1 MSRYT
6 LPVEFRRPA
15 FAKFKNQL
23 IVEIIE
29 IYWFCIIFIIW
40 MVGAPIRFSQ
50 PGAFFCKWK
59 NVLIGTIYTQY
70 TLRLIAITN
79 DFINFQQ
86 FQQLMDFSEIV
97 ENTHFLQYVGAR
109 WSLVRYEPSG
119 KLTF

>member
-1 MSRYT
+1 MKKYT
-6 LPVEFRRPA
+6 DWYNLHSV
-15 FAKFKNQL
+15 
-23 IVEIIE
+23 
-29 IYWFCIIFIIW
+29 Y
-40 MVGAPIRFSQ
+40 
-50 PGAFFCKWK
+50 
-59 NVLIGTIYTQY
+59 
-70 TLRLIAITN
+70 IAITN